1 MESILVR
8 VFAKLDY
15 TEEITEGMTSKE
27 TLIIKKKTY
36 FRDLFEF
43 NLRLL
48 PNLVYI
54 R

>member
-27 TLIIKKKTY
+27 TLIIKKKHILETY
-36 FRDLFEF
+36 L
-43 NLRLL
+43 NST
-48 PNLVYI
+48 
-54 R
+54 